1 MRSNPPEQLD
11 RSPAPRSLSSPTP
24 TTTPRRWPAIWALS
38 GAATVVLFAFGLVFG
53 DLIGTTNYPALNA
66 SAQSLR
72 RYFLHNHSEVRAL
85 SFFHLLAAIA
95 LLAFSACLYDRL
107 RSRTSGPG
115 TLALVGGSC
124 AAALLLLSALC
135 YRALAEPAVARDP
148 PLAHVLVV
156 LSYLAGGPGIGV
168 PLVLPAGAVAAAT
181 WRERLLPSWI
191 GWLSLLA
198 ALFGAAS
205 ATTMLGPANN
215 SSAIYGILLLAAL
228 LMFAWLIATSARA
241 CSARSWSDDGP
252 LIKVRRRW
260 WQRRATGVRQKCAPL
275 AHVKIESGA

>member
-11 RSPAPRSLSSPTP
+11 RSPTPGSLSTSTP
-24 TTTPRRWPAIWALS
+24 GRWPAIWALS

-66 SAQSLR
+66 SAQRLR

-107 RSRTSGPG
+107 RSRTSCLG
-115 TLALVGGSC
+115 TPALVGGSC
-124 AAALLLLSALC
+124 AAAFLLLSALC

-148 PLAHVLVV
+148 SLAHVLVV

-181 WRERLLPSWI
+181 RRERVLPAWI

-198 ALFGAAS
+198 AFFGAAS

-228 LMFAWLIATSARA
+228 LMFAWLIATSVALAARP
-241 CSARSWSDDGP
+241 RG
-252 LIKVRRRW
+252 
-260 WQRRATGVRQKCAPL
+260 QTTG
-275 AHVKIESGA
+275 S